1 MSGRQPVDGRL
12 KTSLLMSN
20 RIARVA
26 FALAA
31 VCAGVSLAYAATPT
45 FWQVSNEAE
54 FAKGDVENLSID
66 TYGRL
71 TLGPAATSI
80 YEASAPFLWSMVS
93 GPDGSLYVGSG
104 NEGQVYRVDATGT
117 GSVFFDA
124 EELEVHALAV
134 APGGI
139 LYAGTSPDG
148 KIYKIDAMGRSS
160 VLFDPPDKYIWGLAV
175 DRAGNVFAATGDK
188 GVVYKITP
196 DGKGSVFY
204 QTKTTHA
211 ISLALESDGHVLVG
225 TESPG
230 RLFRLDATG
239 KPFVLLDSPYN
250 EIHTLRID
258 PKGVIYAAAVSGAT
272 GGGGGTPP
280 PSNPEPGTPTTA
292 TVSVSTEITAIAIVD
307 APAAGGGGGA
317 TSGPDRANNGPSAG
331 GVYRITPDGVWDLI
345 WSSKEDSPYDI
356 AFEPD
361 GAVLIGTG
369 NKGKI
374 YRLAGD
380 PLQPTLLTR
389 STAQQVTALLRDSE
403 GRVAFTTSNPGK
415 VFRLSPTRSERG
427 TYTSDVR
434 DAQTIATWGAIRWQA
449 QVPAGTRLDVSS
461 RSGNTRTP
469 DETWSDWTPAYLTQ
483 EGSPITSP
491 RARYLQWRAT
501 LTGSRGDAPLLTS
514 VTAAYLP
521 RNIRPEVTS
530 ITINPP
536 GTVYQRPFPTGDPE
550 IAGFDGDLP
559 DKRSNPQQGP
569 GGPNLGRR
577 TYQKGLLTFVWRAQD
592 DNRDELIYDVF
603 YRREGDTAWKPL
615 KHGLNDEI
623 VVWDTSSVPN
633 GRYVIRIVASDAPS
647 NAPSTALTGALES
660 TAFDID
666 NTPPVITVTSVTRQ
680 GGKMTIAFEVR
691 DDSSNVQK
699 AEYSLDGDR
708 WQTIYPKDGIPD
720 SRLEQ
725 FELVLDGE
733 PGAHGVIIRA
743 ADALNNVAS
752 ARGDVVSQPPPP
764 PASSRR

>member
-1 MSGRQPVDGRL
+1 M
-12 KTSLLMSN
+12 LMSN

-26 FALAA
+26 LALAA
-31 VCAGVSLAYAATPT
+31 VCAVVSLAYAATPT

-54 FAKGDVENLSID
+54 FAKGDVENLPID
-66 TYGRL
+66 SYGRL
-71 TLGPAATSI
+71 TLGPSAASI
-80 YEASAPFLWSMVS
+80 YDASAPFLWSMVS
-93 GPDGSLYVGSG
+93 VPDGSLFLGSG
-104 NEGQVYRVDATGT
+104 NEGQVYRIDAAGK

-124 EELEVHALAV
+124 EELEVHALAA
-134 APGGI
+134 APAGG

-160 VLFDPPDKYIWGLAV
+160 VLFDPPDKYIWSLAIDKV
-175 DRAGNVFAATGDK
+175 GTVYAATGDK
-188 GVVYKITP
+188 GIVYKITP
-196 DGKGSVFY
+196 DGNGTVFY

-211 ISLALESDGHVLVG
+211 IALAIESDGHVLVG

-230 RLFRLDATG
+230 RLFRLDANG

-250 EIHTLRID
+250 EIHTLRLD
-258 PKGVIYAAAVSGAT
+258 SKGVIYAAAVSGMA
-272 GGGGGTPP
+272 GGAPAPP
-280 PSNPEPGTPTTA
+280 ASTTPEPATPLTP

-307 APAAGGGGGA
+307 TQAAS
-317 TSGPDRANNGPSAG
+317 SGTTPSTERSNAGPSAG
-331 GVYRITPDGVWDLI
+331 GVYRITPDGAWDLI
-345 WSSKEDSPYDI
+345 WSSREDSPYDI

-361 GAVLIGTG
+361 GAVLVATG

-380 PLQPTLLTR
+380 PVQPTLLTR
-389 STAQQVTALLRDSE
+389 AMAQQVTVLLHDKD
-403 GRVAFTTSNPGK
+403 GRVVFTTSNPGK
-415 VFRLSPTRSERG
+415 LLRLSAVRSDRG

-449 QVPAGTRLDVSS
+449 LAPADSRIEVSTRA
-461 RSGNTRTP
+461 GNTRTP
-469 DETWSDWTPAYLTQ
+469 DETWSDWAPAYSTQ

-491 RARYLQWRAT
+491 RARYLQWRAV
-501 LTGSRGDAPLLTS
+501 LVGGRGDAPLLTS

-536 GTVYQRPFPTGDPE
+536 GTVFQRPFPTGDPE
-550 IAGFDGDLP
+550 IAGYDGELP
-559 DKRSNPQQGP
+559 DRRPNPQQGNP
-569 GGPNLGRR
+569 GAPNVGRR
-577 TYQKGLLTFVWRAQD
+577 AYQKGLLTFVWRAQD
-592 DNRDELIYDVF
+592 DNRDQLIYDVF

-615 KHGLNDEI
+615 KRALTDEI

-633 GRYVIRIVASDAPS
+633 GRYVVRVVASDAPS
-647 NAPSTALTGALES
+647 NAPATALAGAMES

-666 NTPPVITVTSVTRQ
+666 NTPPMITVTSVKREGNRTT
-680 GGKMTIAFEVR
+680 MAFEVR
-691 DDSSNVQK
+691 DENSVVQK

-725 FELVLDGE
+725 FELVLEGE
-733 PGAHGVIIRA
+733 PATHGVIIRA
-743 ADALNNVAS
+743 TDALNNMAS
-752 ARGDVVSQPPPP
+752 ARGDAPAAPAA
-764 PASSRR
+764 PASGRR

>member
-1 MSGRQPVDGRL
+1 
-12 KTSLLMSN
+12 MSN
-20 RIARVA
+20 NIARVA
-26 FALAA
+26 FALAV
-31 VCAGVSLAYAATPT
+31 VCAGVSLAYAAAPT

-66 TYGRL
+66 SYGRL
-71 TLGPAATSI
+71 TLGPAATAI

-93 GPDGSLYVGSG
+93 APDGSLYVGSG
-104 NEGQVYRVDATGT
+104 NEGQVYRIDASGK

-124 EELEVHALAV
+124 EELEVHALAF
-134 APGGI
+134 APGGG
-139 LYAGTSPDG
+139 LYAATSPDG
-148 KIYKIDAMGRSS
+148 KIYKIDALGRSS
-160 VLFDPPDKYIWGLAV
+160 VLFDPPDKYIWGLVV
-175 DRAGNVFAATGDK
+175 DRAGTVFAATGDK

-196 DGKGSVFY
+196 DGKGSAFY

-211 ISLALESDGHVLVG
+211 ISMAIESDGHLLVG

-250 EIHTLRID
+250 EIHTLRLD
-258 PKGVIYAAAVSGAT
+258 PKGVIYAAAVSRAAGGA
-272 GGGGGTPP
+272 GGTTT
-280 PSNPEPGTPTTA
+280 PSSPEPATPVTA

-307 APAAGGGGGA
+307 TPATGTGA
-317 TSGPDRANNGPSAG
+317 STSGPDRPNAGPSAG
-331 GVYRITPDGVWDLI
+331 GVYRITPDGAWDLI
-345 WSSKEDSPYDI
+345 WSSREDSPYDI
-356 AFEPD
+356 AFEAD
-361 GAVLIGTG
+361 GTVLIGTG

-389 STAQQVTALLRDSE
+389 STAQQVTTLLRDSE

-415 VFRLSPTRSERG
+415 VFRLSATRSERG

-449 QVPAGTRLDVSS
+449 QVPAGTRLEVSTH
-461 RSGNTRTP
+461 SGNTRTP
-469 DETWSDWTPAYLTQ
+469 DETWSDWTPAYAAQ

-491 RARYLQWRAT
+491 RARYLQWRAV
-501 LTGSRGDAPLLTS
+501 LVGSPRDAPLLTS

-536 GTVYQRPFPTGDPE
+536 GTVYQRPFPSGDPE

-559 DKRSNPQQGP
+559 DRRNNPQQGNP

-592 DNRDELIYDVF
+592 DNRDDLIYDVF
-603 YRREGDTAWKPL
+603 YRREGETAWKPL
-615 KHGLNDEI
+615 KRGVTDEI
-623 VVWDTSSVPN
+623 VVWDTASVPN
-633 GRYVIRIVASDAPS
+633 ARYVIRVVASDAPS

-680 GGKMTIAFEVR
+680 GGKLMIAFEVR
-691 DDSSNVQK
+691 DDNSNVQK

-708 WQTIYPKDGIPD
+708 WQAIYPKDGIPD

-733 PGAHGVIIRA
+733 PGTHGVIIRA
-743 ADALNNVAS
+743 TDALNNMAS
-752 ARGDVVSQPPPP
+752 ARGDVPPQ
-764 PASSRR
+764 PASNRR

>member
-1 MSGRQPVDGRL
+1 
-12 KTSLLMSN
+12 MSN
-20 RIARVA
+20 RTARVA

-31 VCAGVSLAYAATPT
+31 VCAGVSLAYAAAPT

-54 FAKGDVENLSID
+54 FARGDVENLSID
-66 TYGRL
+66 SYGRL

-80 YEASAPFLWSMVS
+80 YDASAPFLWSMVS
-93 GPDGSLYVGSG
+93 APDGSIYVGSG
-104 NEGQVYRVDATGT
+104 NEGQVYRIDSTGK

-124 EELEVHALAV
+124 EELEVHALAL
-134 APGGI
+134 APGGGV
-139 LYAGTSPDG
+139 YAATSPDG
-148 KIYKIDAMGRSS
+148 KVYKLDAMGRST
-160 VLFDPPDKYIWGLAV
+160 VLFDPPDKYIWGLAL
-175 DRAGNVFAATGDK
+175 DKGGNVFAATGDK

-211 ISLALESDGHVLVG
+211 ISLALESDGHLLVG

-250 EIHTLRID
+250 EIHTLRLD
-258 PKGVIYAAAVSGAT
+258 SKGVIYAAAVSGAT
-272 GGGGGTPP
+272 GGGIISA
-280 PSNPEPGTPTTA
+280 PSNPEPATPTATA
-292 TVSVSTEITAIAIVD
+292 TVSVSTEITAIAVVD
-307 APAAGGGGGA
+307 TPAAVGGA
-317 TSGPDRANNGPSAG
+317 SSGSDRVSTGPSAG
-331 GVYRITPDGVWDLI
+331 GVYRISPDGAWDLI
-345 WSSKEDSPYDI
+345 WSSREDSPYDI
-356 AFEPD
+356 AFEAD
-361 GAVLIGTG
+361 GAILIGTG

-389 STAQQVTALLRDSE
+389 STAQQVTTLLSDSA
-403 GRVAFTTSNPGK
+403 GRIAFTTSNPGK

-449 QVPAGTRLDVSS
+449 QIPAGTRLDVST

-469 DETWSDWTPAYLTQ
+469 DETWSDWTPAYPTQ

-491 RARYLQWRAT
+491 RARYLQWRAA
-501 LTGSRGDAPLLTS
+501 LTGSRSDAPLLTS

-550 IAGFDGDLP
+550 IAGFDGDIP
-559 DKRSNPQQGP
+559 NRSNTPP
-569 GGPNLGRR
+569 SNPAGPNLGRR
-577 TYQKGLLTFVWRAQD
+577 TFQKGLLTFVWRAQD
-592 DNRDELIYDVF
+592 DNRDDLIYDVS
-603 YRREGDTAWKPL
+603 YRREGETTWKPL
-615 KHGLNDEI
+615 KRALTDEI

-633 GRYVIRIVASDAPS
+633 GRYVIRVVASDAPS

-666 NTPPVITVTSVTRQ
+666 NTPPVITVTSATRQ
-680 GGKMTIAFEVR
+680 GGRMTIVFEVR
-691 DDSSNVQK
+691 DDSSAVQK

-733 PGAHGVIIRA
+733 LGTHGVIIRA
-743 ADALNNVAS
+743 TDALNNIAS
-752 ARGDVVSQPPPP
+752 ARGEVAPQPL

>member
-1 MSGRQPVDGRL
+1 
-12 KTSLLMSN
+12 
-20 RIARVA
+20 
-26 FALAA
+26 
-31 VCAGVSLAYAATPT
+31 
-45 FWQVSNEAE
+45 
-54 FAKGDVENLSID
+54 
-66 TYGRL
+66 
-71 TLGPAATSI
+71 
-80 YEASAPFLWSMVS
+80 
-93 GPDGSLYVGSG
+93 
-104 NEGQVYRVDATGT
+104 
-117 GSVFFDA
+117 
-124 EELEVHALAV
+124 
-134 APGGI
+134 
-139 LYAGTSPDG
+139 
-148 KIYKIDAMGRSS
+148 MGRST
-160 VLFDPPDKYIWGLAV
+160 VLFDPPDKYIWGLAL
-175 DRAGNVFAATGDK
+175 DKSGSVFAATGDK

-211 ISLALESDGHVLVG
+211 ISLAFESDGHLLVG

-250 EIHTLRID
+250 EIHTLRLD

-272 GGGGGTPP
+272 GGGAIPG
-280 PSNPEPGTPTTA
+280 PSNPDPPTPTATA
-292 TVSVSTEITAIAIVD
+292 TVSVSTEITAIAVVD
-307 APAAGGGGGA
+307 TPAPGGGA
-317 TSGPDRANNGPSAG
+317 SSGADRVSTGPSAG
-331 GVYRITPDGVWDLI
+331 GVYRISPDGAWDLI
-345 WSSKEDSPYDI
+345 WSSREDSPYDI
-356 AFEPD
+356 AFEAD
-361 GAVLIGTG
+361 GAILIGTG

-389 STAQQVTALLRDSE
+389 STAQQVTTLLSDSS

-449 QVPAGTRLDVSS
+449 QVPAGTRLDVST

-469 DETWSDWTPAYLTQ
+469 DETWSDWTPAYPTQ

-491 RARYLQWRAT
+491 RARYLQWRAA
-501 LTGSRGDAPLLTS
+501 LTGSRTDAPLLTS

-550 IAGFDGDLP
+550 IAGFDGDVP
-559 DKRSNPQQGP
+559 DRRNTPPPNST
-569 GGPNLGRR
+569 GPNIGRR

-592 DNRDELIYDVF
+592 DNRDDLMYDVS
-603 YRREGDTAWKPL
+603 YRREGETTWKPL
-615 KHGLNDEI
+615 KRALTDEI

-633 GRYVIRIVASDAPS
+633 GRYVIRVVASDAPS

-666 NTPPVITVTSVTRQ
+666 NTPPVITVTGVTRQ
-680 GGKMTIAFEVR
+680 SGRMTITFEVR
-691 DDSSNVQK
+691 DDNSAVQK

-733 PGAHGVIIRA
+733 LGTHGVIIRA
-743 ADALNNVAS
+743 TDALNNIAS
-752 ARGDVVSQPPPP
+752 ARGDVAPQPL